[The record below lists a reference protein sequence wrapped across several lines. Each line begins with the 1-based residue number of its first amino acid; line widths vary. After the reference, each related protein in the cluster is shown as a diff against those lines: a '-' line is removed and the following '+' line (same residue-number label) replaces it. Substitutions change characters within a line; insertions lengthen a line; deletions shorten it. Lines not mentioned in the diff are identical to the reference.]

1 VLAKRAERLSNR
13 ARVTHRERRAILGEV
28 LDPRE
33 ISPEVPRPVRR
44 VEYERLVESGF
55 FEGERVELLDGVI
68 VAMSPHGPDHDAA
81 LGRVA
86 EILMRVLAGRATV
99 RIQSGFAAS
108 DGSEPEPDVAVVPPG
123 DYDAHH
129 PSAAWLI
136 IEVAQSSLPKDMGP
150 KARLYAQAGVEE
162 YWVVDLI
169 DGAIAVHAEPRAGFY
184 AHVKRVRRGED
195 IALRHFS
202 DVHVAVSTVVKG

>member
-1 VLAKRAERLSNR
+1 
-13 ARVTHRERRAILGEV
+13 
-28 LDPRE
+28 
-33 ISPEVPRPVRR
+33 
-44 VEYERLVESGF
+44 
-55 FEGERVELLDGVI
+55 
-68 VAMSPHGPDHDAA
+68 MSPHGPDHDAA
-81 LGRVA
+81 LGGVA

-136 IEVAQSSLPKDMGP
+136 IEVAKLSLPKDMGP